1 MARIIIYV
9 HKLQPLFSKPGSRNI
24 RWYIDD
30 CFLSFWFRFV
40 LPNQALVEI
49 GRNELLYEIV
59 EKDYCDYSGY
69 MLEHYFRQKYQ
80 EEERVTIVGRYWD
93 RKGNNEIDLIALN
106 EFDKKAVVAEIK
118 RNKARYDS
126 KRLDEKYQ
134 TIKAELGKYKD
145 VHLIGLSME
154 DM

>member
-1 MARIIIYV
+1 
-9 HKLQPLFSKPGSRNI
+9 
-24 RWYIDD
+24 
-30 CFLSFWFRFV
+30 
-40 LPNQALVEI
+40 
-49 GRNELLYEIV
+49 
-59 EKDYCDYSGY
+59 
-69 MLEHYFRQKYQ
+69 MLEHYFRQKYR
-80 EEERVTIVGRYWD
+80 EEERVTTVGRYWD

-134 TIKAELGKYKD
+134 TIKAEFGKYKD
-145 VHLIGLSME
+145 VQLIGLSME